1 MMEIYR
7 VLSQSPIKQRH
18 TIIFL
23 FNGSEETGL
32 QAAHAF
38 ITQQQ
43 WRESVRAYINLEST
57 GSGGKEIL
65 FRTGPKHDW
74 LVKMYRESVPRP
86 FGQVASEELFESGA
100 IPSATDFQVKFIELR
115 LLNEIKHIFKH

>member
-1 MMEIYR
+1 MEIYR
-7 VLSQSPIKQRH
+7 VLAQSSTKQRH

-32 QAAHAF
+32 QAAHGF
-38 ITQQQ
+38 ITQQK
-43 WRESVRAYINLEST
+43 WRKSVRAYINLEST

-100 IPSATDFQVKFIELR
+100 IPSATDFQVK
-115 LLNEIKHIFKH
+115 LNKLSKY